1 MNAGDELTFAGFYSP
16 ASHGGTVDPI
26 FAFVE
31 DSALAAWIRGEFPYS
46 TYVFPVIVTLHTLG
60 MGFLAGG
67 SAAIDL
73 RILGIAPQVPL
84 KPMGRFLPLI
94 WLAFAVM
101 AISGVLLLIA
111 YPTKAFTNPMF
122 YLKLCLIALA
132 VWLVHRIAALVL
144 RSATVDPISPKVKAL
159 AFTSLLSWIALI
171 TAGRLLA

>member
-1 MNAGDELTFAGFYSP
+1 M
-16 ASHGGTVDPI
+16 DPI
-26 FAFVE
+26 FGFVE
-31 DSALAAWIRGEFPYS
+31 TSTLATWIRGEVPYS
-46 TYVFPVIVTLHTLG
+46 TYAFPVIVTLHTLG

-73 RILGIAPQVPL
+73 RILGIAPHVQL
-84 KPMGRFLPLI
+84 KPMGRFLPLL

-132 VWLVHRIAALVL
+132 VWLVHRIADMVL
-144 RSATVDPISPKVKAL
+144 RSAPADMEPISPKVKAL

-171 TAGRLLA
+171 TAGRLLAYTHKWEMLGVPALT